1 MRNLSQL
8 NNTYGDGKVI
18 DACGIFAMMSRQ
30 GRTFSGAQAI
40 TAMANMH
47 DRGNGLGG
55 GFAAYGIYPEYKDFY
70 AFHIMYDDLAAKE
83 EAERF
88 ILDHFTVEKDE
99 DIPTRPHPRVKT
111 TPILRRYFAKPEP
124 HLTGG
129 ESEDDYVV
137 RHVMRINTEIDGAFV
152 FSGGKNMGVFKG
164 VGHTEDIG
172 EFFRLDEY
180 QAYLWTAHSRFPT
193 NSQAWWG
200 GAHPFS
206 ILDWTVVHNGE
217 ISSYGTNRAFL
228 EMYGYFCTMHT
239 DTEVFA
245 YAVDLLMRRHGLPID
260 LLAKVVAAPLW
271 RDIDNLEPSER
282 ELYETIRI
290 VYGGLLMNGPFSVV
304 IAHEGEMIGLGDR
317 IRLRPLVAAS
327 KGDIQYIASE
337 EAPIRLV
344 EPDLD
349 RVWVPRGG
357 EPVICRLA
365 GAVPATAA
373 VVNSRSRGRSL

>member
-30 GRTFSGAQAI
+30 GRTFSGVQAI

-99 DIPTRPHPRVKT
+99 DIPTSPHPRVKT
-111 TPILRRYFAKPEP
+111 PPILRRYFAKPEP

-239 DTEVFA
+239 DTEVLA